1 MAREEVNQ
9 NTYSQEDH
17 QVAYIFDPEDDGT
30 RQKPAK
36 RRRRSKQAQDAV
48 ETVKDSS
55 AFVPLLNGAEKPEFV
70 KLRERLF
77 QDSWA
82 KIEERIEGI
91 LKTSNLETLN
101 EVSKFAKDA
110 VTDSGDRIP
119 SAFIIT
125 GPNIAS
131 QDLLFQQLSE
141 TLQQTTSSKFVGLRS
156 SEASTLKAT
165 LKKII
170 RDVTAKVTTEEDDDL
185 QVGDGREG
193 RRYLDYDLEALY
205 AFIKP
210 QNVEHVFVAFQD
222 SEGFD
227 SSLLSDLIIL
237 FKYVTAYDNSP
248 SPLTLSSSW
257 RPRIPFTLLFG
268 IATSVELLQARLFK
282 AACQQIYGAQF
293 DVIQTSAILETVFKA
308 AVATSDAPV
317 VLGASLIR
325 SMLDRQHDQVS
336 GIQTFTMSLKYSYM
350 CHFYA
355 NPLSVLEHAA
365 ALQPEHIEA
374 IRHTDSFRETVEQA
388 VESGILDNVQYAK
401 DLLENDEFLVMQAQ
415 DSLAHRQVSVQD
427 FLRSL
432 LILGEA
438 EAQDI
443 EFSRTYVEA
452 LDEGVS
458 ITKNSRA
465 IESVQRMEVSELLDM
480 LRKVISILQNG
491 DFDLLLGPATKQTD
505 LKFRDALIRQLVNL
519 EELQSKA
526 QEQGIT
532 LRSKYSG
539 QSKVMRT
546 TVIAQR
552 VQLSQDSA
560 ALTDEDK
567 QLTQAV
573 DEITELLMT
582 HVQFVRPSSLL
593 LSESWLY
600 DSRAP
605 SRDVFVPRPR
615 AVLERSLTRPH
626 DYLSCTCCKPGDGE
640 TPATLPAT
648 ALLYRLYTE
657 TGSLINVA
665 DLWAAFSALVSEEET
680 DERKSLVM
688 FYRAL
693 AELRALGFVK
703 ASKKKADH
711 IAKLKWL

>member
-1 MAREEVNQ
+1 MAREVINQ
-9 NTYSQEDH
+9 DTYSQEDH
-17 QVAYIFDPEDDGT
+17 QVAYVFDPEDDGT

-36 RRRRSKQAQDAV
+36 RRRRSKQGQDSA
-48 ETVKDSS
+48 EIVKDSS

-77 QDSWA
+77 QESWA
-82 KIEERIEGI
+82 KIDERIERI
-91 LKTSNLETLN
+91 LKTSNIETLN
-101 EVSKFAKDA
+101 EVSEFAKDA
-110 VTDSGDRIP
+110 VTESGDRIP

-141 TLQQTTSSKFVGLRS
+141 TLQQTTSSKFVSLRS

-170 RDVTAKVTTEEDDDL
+170 RDVTAKASTDEDDDL
-185 QVGDGREG
+185 EG

-237 FKYVTAYDNSP
+237 FN
-248 SPLTLSSSW
+248 SW

-268 IATSVELLQARLFK
+268 VATSVELLQARLLK
-282 AACQQIYGAQF
+282 ASCQQIYGAQF
-293 DVIQTSAILETVFKA
+293 DVIQTSTILETVFKT

-325 SMLDRQHDQVS
+325 SLLDRQHDQVS
-336 GIQTFTMSLKYSYM
+336 GIQTFTMSLKYAYM

-355 NPLSVLEHAA
+355 NPLSVLEHTAS
-365 ALQPEHIEA
+365 LQAEHIEA
-374 IRHTDSFRETVEQA
+374 IRHTDSFRENVEQA

-401 DLLENDEFLVMQAQ
+401 GLLENDEFLVTRVQ
-415 DSLAHRQVSVQD
+415 DSLARRQESVED

-432 LILGEA
+432 LILGET
-438 EAQDI
+438 ESQDI
-443 EFSRTYVEA
+443 EFSRAYAEA

-458 ITKNSRA
+458 ITENSRA
-465 IESVQRMEVSELLDM
+465 IESVRRMDVGELLVM
-480 LRKVISILQNG
+480 LRKVVSILQKG
-491 DFDLLLGPATKQTD
+491 DCGLLLGPATKQTD
-505 LKFRDALIRQLVNL
+505 LEFRDALTRQLVNL

-526 QEQGIT
+526 EEQGIT

-567 QLTQAV
+567 QLTQAI
-573 DEITELLMT
+573 DELTGLLVT
-582 HVQFVRPSSLL
+582 HVQFVRPKSLL

-626 DYLSCTCCKPGDGE
+626 DYLSCSCCKPGDGE